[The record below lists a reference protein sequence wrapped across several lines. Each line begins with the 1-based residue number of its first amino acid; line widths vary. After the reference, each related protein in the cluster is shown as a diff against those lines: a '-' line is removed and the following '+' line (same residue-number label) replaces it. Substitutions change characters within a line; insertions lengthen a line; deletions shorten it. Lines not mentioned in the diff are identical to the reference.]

1 MIVTMAF
8 DNGSIGVLTY
18 TSIGGKEMEKERI
31 EIFTNGSSMVIND
44 FIELQTF
51 NCDEKGYKT

>member
-1 MIVTMAF
+1 MAF

-18 TSIGGKEMEKERI
+18 TAIGGKEMEKERI
-31 EIFTNGSSMVIND
+31 EIFTNGSSLVIND

-51 NCDEKGYKT
+51 NCNERA